1 MSREEWQKPQ
11 LKQDTQKE
19 QNAFFTPRDARA
31 PGEEQGGTGPVNQS
45 EELPRETAEPGAPE
59 ELYDGR
65 QSGASRAERAVYAY
79 AGSEGHRNV
88 EPEQEAHEGSLRTRA
103 PQGEEQGISNAS
115 SSEDAESQ
123 RRVVSE
129 RPDARA
135 GINPGDRKAS

>member
-1 MSREEWQKPQ
+1 MSREEWQEPQ

-19 QNAFFTPRDARA
+19 QNAFFTPKDART
-31 PGEEQGGTGPVNQS
+31 PGEEQGGTRPVNLS
-45 EELPRETAEPGAPE
+45 GELPRETAEPGAPE
-59 ELYDGR
+59 ELYEGR
-65 QSGASRAERAVYAY
+65 QSGGSRAEHAAYAD
-79 AGSEGHRNV
+79 AGSEGHRKV

-115 SSEDAESQ
+115 SSEEAESQ

-135 GINPGDRKAS
+135 GINPANRKAS